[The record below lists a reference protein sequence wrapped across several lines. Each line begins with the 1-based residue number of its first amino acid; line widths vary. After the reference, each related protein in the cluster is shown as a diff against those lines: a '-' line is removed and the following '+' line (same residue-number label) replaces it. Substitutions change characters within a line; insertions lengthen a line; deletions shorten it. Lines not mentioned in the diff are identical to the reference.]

1 MNAKA
6 SEINRMAYDRDAE
19 VAKDAKAQ
27 YDEISYQL
35 ALNSSKIN
43 ALRIEVSDYYDD
55 EEFTKVDSTIARLN
69 AELSATTFQL
79 FEYGRMNEDEVV
91 NIGSKMPAA
100 ALSKQQEIAKRAERV
115 IDIVRTELH

>member
-1 MNAKA
+1 
-6 SEINRMAYDRDAE
+6 MAYDRDAE